1 MDKTNINAL
10 VQTIT
15 RSLNSI
21 NKRRF
26 SMEQSLFLPEI
37 SIASA
42 IHMICTCMYNPLDR
56 LRNLCQVQ
64 NGIKGSENFFLFISL
79 RERFLTTGTSTSKMP
94 RRNRIPLEHRKRIVR
109 AFEDEQE
116 DYLLV
121 SDTLGVNRS
130 TARGIVARY
139 IREGRI
145 QERPRGGRN
154 NVQTVCSHL
163 LK

>member
-1 MDKTNINAL
+1 
-10 VQTIT
+10 
-15 RSLNSI
+15 
-21 NKRRF
+21 
-26 SMEQSLFLPEI
+26 
-37 SIASA
+37 
-42 IHMICTCMYNPLDR
+42 MYNPLDR

-64 NGIKGSENFFLFISL
+64 NGIKGSGNFFLFITL
-79 RERFLTTGTSTSKMP
+79 LERFLTTGTSTRKMP
-94 RRNRIPLEHRKRIVR
+94 QRNRIPLEHRERIVR

-139 IREGRI
+139 ITEGRI